1 MIQVSIWH
9 YRTFIKPQAF
19 GVLHIASGRKQRL
32 WSCGRRVYSDNRL
45 PITLSLEIQWHPYL
59 EKRSRPFGI
68 QFQSSAGITGTAEGR
83 SETAESGFAGDS
95 VLQSGAFRRKI
106 SGACI
111 RSEEHTSELQSPDH
125 LVCRL

>member
-45 PITLSLEIQWHPYL
+45 PITLSLESQWHPYL

-68 QFQSSAGITGTAEGR
+68 QFQSAAGIPEPAK
-83 SETAESGFAGDS
+83 
-95 VLQSGAFRRKI
+95 GAPEQQKAALLEILSCNRVH
-106 SGACI
+106 
-111 RSEEHTSELQSPDH
+111 SEEKFRALAFYK
-125 LVCRL
+125 